1 MTLRVGMG
9 EVIIIN
15 LKDYES
21 NVRIYKDLISD
32 ILVWSHNT
40 IMRKL
45 IMLISL
51 TLLLFHMLI

>member
-32 ILVWSHNT
+32 ILVRSHNT